1 MIPLFST
8 KDVREVDNYAIN
20 KLRLPGIVLMENAA
34 INITQI
40 LFEHYKKE
48 SLNKIAILCGKGNN
62 GGDGFAVA
70 RQLCENGI
78 NTCVLSISDEKDMS
92 DDCKTNYVIIK
103 NLVKENPSIELFHI
117 KEINRFYN
125 RLKNCDLIIDALL
138 GSGASG
144 ALKEPILSIVKKINK
159 INTPKAA
166 IDIPTGLDCDK
177 GWGEHIINCD
187 LTITLA
193 GYKKGLFFNAGYLNS
208 GVVELADI
216 GIGVSLLNNVNTN
229 TFEIEPED
237 AMEGIPEKKKNI
249 HKYSSGKCLNICG
262 SGKYP
267 GAGALVSK
275 AAIKIGAGASIL
287 AFPKSVRD
295 LVYKD
300 IAEVVVEQYNDEGK
314 EYLTPAALDILKK
327 RIEWAD
333 AVAIGSGLGRE
344 NGTAEAVHK
353 LLKEKKY
360 KRLVID
366 ADAIF
371 ALSNKGYKKYEL
383 KNVVFTPHL
392 KEFSELINVSIDEI
406 NKDILAYGLKFSTE
420 TGAYLVLKGA
430 PTILFTPEGNCYIN
444 STGNPG
450 MAKFGTGDVLTG
462 TLAGLLSQNE
472 SIEKALIA
480 GIYVHSLSAD
490 ILKVKFSENTFTS
503 IDLIDNF
510 GFTLNFIRKSFA
522 QVY

>member
-1 MIPLFST
+1 MIPLFNT
-8 KDVREVDNYAIN
+8 KDVREVDKYAIN
-20 KLRLPGIVLMENAA
+20 TLCIPGIVLMENAA
-34 INITQI
+34 INIVRI
-40 LFEHYKKE
+40 LFDHYNKNT
-48 SLNKIAILCGKGNN
+48 LTKIAILCGKGNN

-70 RQLCENGI
+70 RQLSENGI
-78 NTCVLSISDEKDMS
+78 NVSVLSISDEKDMS
-92 DDCKTNYVIIK
+92 EDCKTNYIILK
-103 NLVKENPSIELFHI
+103 KLAKENTSIELFHI

-125 RLKNCDLIIDALL
+125 RLKSCNLIIDALL

-144 ALKEPILSIVKKINK
+144 ELKEPVLSIVKKINS
-159 INTPKAA
+159 INVPKVA

-177 GWGEHIINCD
+177 GWGEHIVNCD

-208 GVVELADI
+208 GIVELGDI
-216 GIGVSLLNNVNTN
+216 GLGVSFLDNINTDV
-229 TFEIEPED
+229 FEIEPED
-237 AMEGIPEKKKNI
+237 ALDGIPEKKKNL
-249 HKYSSGKCLNICG
+249 HKYSSGKCLSLCG

-267 GAGALVSK
+267 GAAVLVSK

-287 AFPKSVRD
+287 AFPKACRE

-300 IAEVVVEQYNDEGK
+300 IAEVVVEQYNDNGK
-314 EYLTPAALDILKK
+314 DYLTPDALDNLSQ
-327 RIEWAD
+327 RMEWAD
-333 AVAIGSGLGRE
+333 VVAVGSGLGRE
-344 NGTAEAVHK
+344 PETIEAVHK

-360 KRLVID
+360 RKLVID
-366 ADAIF
+366 ADAIYS
-371 ALSNKGYKKYEL
+371 LKNNGYKKFDL

-406 NKDILAYGLKFSTE
+406 NKDILAYGLKFTAE
-420 TGAYLVLKGA
+420 TGGYLVLKGA
-430 PTILFTPEGNCYIN
+430 PTILFTPEGNCFIN

-472 SIEKALIA
+472 SMGKALIA
-480 GIYVHSLSAD
+480 GIYIHSLSAD